1 MPYVVRM
8 TAQALA
14 ELDEA
19 FEWLNK
25 RSPSAAARWYE
36 RLMQAVQ
43 SLETN
48 PERGD
53 LAPEEEWYQ
62 RGLRQFLYGKRRGV
76 YRILFEI
83 RANTVYVVRV
93 RHSAQA
99 LLEPGDL

>member
-1 MPYVVRM
+1 MSNVVRIA
-8 TAQALA
+8 AQAWA

-19 FEWLNK
+19 FGWLHE

-36 RLMQAVQ
+36 RLMEAVQ

-48 PERGD
+48 PERCGV
-53 LAPEEEWYQ
+53 APEEEWYQ
-62 RGLRQFLYGKRRGV
+62 GGLRQLLYGKRRGV

-83 RANTVYVVRV
+83 RGRTVYVLRV

-99 LLEPGDL
+99 LLEPGEL